1 MSEKFIEIN
10 IFVIQLLLATEIIID
25 LVGAEFTF

>member
-1 MSEKFIEIN
+1 MLEKFIEIN

-25 LVGAEFTF
+25 FVESEFTF